1 MNEAAEVLLFFFGL
15 LSLIVALVWLLL
27 PIVSWMRTSKLQ
39 REVADLRARL
49 SSLEASVAGAPPMPT
64 VVLPRAE
71 AADAAPA
78 VIVPAEQ
85 PTPPRDAAPAE
96 AEPAAEAAP
105 PPLPYPSAAPPS
117 PASIPTGATLEE
129 AIGGRLMLWVG
140 TVVLVLGLGF
150 FLKYAFDNE
159 WITESMRVVLGL
171 AAGAALVVAGS
182 RFSARGYRAYGQ
194 ILCGGGIAVLFS
206 AIYAAYNFYALI
218 GQIPAFALLVVI
230 TAGAAALA
238 DRQRAA
244 GLAVMAVGGGFLT
257 PFLVGSGTD
266 AQLTLFTYDA
276 LLVVG
281 TLYLANR
288 QDWPALNA
296 LAYGFTVLTIGAWAA
311 EYYTP
316 AKWLRTELFLTLFCV
331 LFLLILRAQLAHGAW
346 RSVTAWVLASAP
358 VLYHLASLAILEPH
372 GVGVW
377 VYLIAVTM
385 VAVGLAVRA
394 DSTTW
399 RVAAWVAVVLPLTAW
414 IDSHQGERWLTA
426 NLVSAVAVFA
436 MHALAQ
442 LDRVVRMERPLSS
455 TDNVLQHLNGYALL
469 ASLYASVEQ
478 VWIAIAY
485 VLCLLAAAIHG
496 VIAARLWQIDRR
508 AALNALAVGVGAITV
523 ACAIELDGPWL
534 TVALAI
540 EGALVSAIGRH
551 MDVRGFRIGGAA
563 LLAAAVVRY
572 ADLSLSASPA
582 VFHPIASEPFA
593 MGLTLAAV
601 LYGLAWYYRR
611 HEDAGA
617 ERALSGTTVSVIA
630 ASALVVVACSA
641 HTWDYWRQE
650 GLNSADARFA
660 YSLSLSGLWTVLACL
675 FIGAGLLRSFAP
687 LRYLAMALF
696 GITVLKVF
704 LVDLSSLGGIYRI
717 LGFIGVGLVLLAVSF
732 LYQRQRIK
740 PRATTPA
747 PPDGAEQSG

>member
-1 MNEAAEVLLFFFGL
+1 MNEAAEILLFFFGL
-15 LSLIVALVWLLL
+15 LSLVVALAWLLL
-27 PIVSWMRTSKLQ
+27 PIVSWMRTSRLQ

-49 SSLEASVAGAPPMPT
+49 SSLEASVAAPPPVPT
-64 VVLPRAE
+64 VTVRRVEVADAPSR
-71 AADAAPA
+71 ADAAPA
-78 VIVPAEQ
+78 SEPA
-85 PTPPRDAAPAE
+85 A
-96 AEPAAEAAP
+96 AEPPPAEAAP
-105 PPLPYPSAAPPS
+105 PPLPYPAATPAPEAALPS
-117 PASIPTGATLEE
+117 ATLEE

-171 AAGAALVVAGS
+171 AAGAALVVAGG

-194 ILCGGGIAVLFS
+194 ILCGGGIAVLFL
-206 AIYAAYNFYALI
+206 AIYAAYSFYGLI
-218 GQIPAFALLVVI
+218 GQLPAFALLVLV
-230 TAGAAALA
+230 TAGAAVLA

-296 LAYGFTVLTIGAWAA
+296 LAYGFTVLTIGAWAS

-331 LFLLILRAQLAHGAW
+331 LFLLILRVQLAHRGW
-346 RSVTAWVLASAP
+346 RSATAWALASAP
-358 VLYHLASLAILEPH
+358 VVYHLASLALLGPH
-372 GVGVW
+372 GVAVW
-377 VYLIAVTM
+377 VYLIGVTM
-385 VAVGLAVRA
+385 AAVGLAVRA

-399 RVAAWVAVVLPLTAW
+399 RVAAWAAVVLPLTAW

-442 LDRVVRMERPLSS
+442 LDRVVRTERPLST

-478 VWIAIAY
+478 VWIAVAY

-496 VIAARLWQIDRR
+496 TIAARIWHSDRR
-508 AALNALAVGVGAITV
+508 AALNALAVAAGALTV
-523 ACAIELDGPWL
+523 ALAIELDGPWL
-534 TVALAI
+534 TVALAV
-540 EGALVSAIGRH
+540 EGALLSAIGRQ

-563 LLAAAVVRY
+563 LLGAAIFRY
-572 ADLSLSASPA
+572 VDLSLPASPA
-582 VFHPIASEPFA
+582 VFQPIASEPFA
-593 MGLTLAAV
+593 MGLALAGI
-601 LYGLAWYYRR
+601 LYGLAWFYRR
-611 HEDAGA
+611 HEGARAG
-617 ERALSGTTVSVIA
+617 RALSGTTMSVVA
-630 ASALVVVACSA
+630 ASVLVVVACSA

-704 LVDLSSLGGIYRI
+704 LVDLSSLGGLYRI
-717 LGFIGVGLVLLAVSF
+717 LGFIGVGVVLLAVSF

-740 PRATTPA
+740 PRPVAEA
-747 PPDGAEQSG
+747 PPDNPTA

>member
-15 LSLIVALVWLLL
+15 LSLLVAVVWLLL
-27 PIVSWMRTSKLQ
+27 PIVSWGRTSKLQ

-49 SSLEASVAGAPPMPT
+49 SSLEASVAAQPSVTTVVVPRAVAPEVSRIAPAPPPSPPPASPDDAT
-64 VVLPRAE
+64 
-71 AADAAPA
+71 AADA
-78 VIVPAEQ
+78 
-85 PTPPRDAAPAE
+85 T
-96 AEPAAEAAP
+96 AEPP
-105 PPLPYPSAAPPS
+105 PPLPYPSAPLEPPI
-117 PASIPTGATLEE
+117 AATDAATLEE

-140 TVVLVLGLGF
+140 TVVLVLGLAF

-159 WITESMRVVLGL
+159 WITESMRVVLGI
-171 AAGAALVVAGS
+171 AAGVALVVTGG

-194 ILCGGGIAVLFS
+194 ILCGGGIAVLFI
-206 AIYAAYNFYALI
+206 AVYAAYNFYALI
-218 GQIPAFALLVVI
+218 GQVPAFALLVLV
-230 TAGAAALA
+230 TAGAAMLA

-288 QDWPALNA
+288 QDWPGLNA

-311 EYYTP
+311 EFYTP
-316 AKWLRTELFLTLFCV
+316 ARWLRTELFLTLFCV
-331 LFLLILRAQLAHGAW
+331 LFLLILRAQLAHRGW
-346 RSVTAWVLASAP
+346 RSVTAWVLAGAP
-358 VLYHLASLAILEPH
+358 VLYHLASLAVLEPH
-372 GVGVW
+372 GVAVW

-414 IDSHQGERWLTA
+414 TDSHQSERWLTA

-442 LDRVVRMERPLSS
+442 LDRVVRMERPLSL

-496 VIAARLWQIDRR
+496 VIAARIWQADRR
-508 AALNALAVGVGAITV
+508 AALNALAVAVGGITV

-534 TVALAI
+534 TVALAV
-540 EGALVSAIGRH
+540 EGALVSAIGRQ

-563 LLAAAVVRY
+563 LLAAAIVRY
-572 ADLSLSASPA
+572 MDLSLSASPA
-582 VFHPIASEPFA
+582 VFQPIASEPFA
-593 MGLTLAAV
+593 MGLTLAAI
-601 LYGLAWYYRR
+601 LYGLAWFYRR
-611 HEDAGA
+611 HEGVRA

-630 ASALVVVACSA
+630 ASVLVVVACSA

-732 LYQRQRIK
+732 FYQRQRIR
-740 PRATTPA
+740 PRDPPQA
-747 PPDGAEQSG
+747 PPGEPTA

>member
-1 MNEAAEVLLFFFGL
+1 MNGATELLLFFFGL

-49 SSLEASVAGAPPMPT
+49 SSLEAS
-64 VVLPRAE
+64 
-71 AADAAPA
+71 
-78 VIVPAEQ
+78 I
-85 PTPPRDAAPAE
+85 
-96 AEPAAEAAP
+96 AAP
-105 PPLPYPSAAPPS
+105 PPMPAAAASQDVAPPTFAPAPALSASPAAESAAAPAPSATPDEPLPPLPSPAALPSAA
-117 PASIPTGATLEE
+117 ASATLEE

-140 TVVLVLGLGF
+140 TVVLVLGLAF
-150 FLKYAFDNE
+150 FLKYAFDNQ
-159 WITESMRVVLGL
+159 WITESMRVVLGI
-171 AAGAALVVAGS
+171 AAGAALVVTGH

-194 ILCGGGIAVLFS
+194 ILCGGGIAVLFI

-218 GQIPAFALLVVI
+218 GQVPAFALLVLV

-288 QDWPALNA
+288 QDWPGLNA
-296 LAYGFTVLTIGAWAA
+296 LAYGFTVLTLGAWTA
-311 EYYTP
+311 EHYAP
-316 AKWLRTELFLTLFCV
+316 ARWLRTELFFTLFCV
-331 LFLLILRAQLAHGAW
+331 LFLLILRAQLAHRGW
-346 RSVTAWVLASAP
+346 RSVTAWVLAGAP

-372 GVGVW
+372 GVAVW
-377 VYLIAVTM
+377 VYLIAATM

-414 IDSHQGERWLTA
+414 IDGHQSERWLTA

-442 LDRVVRMERPLSS
+442 LDRVVRLERPLSS

-496 VIAARLWQIDRR
+496 VMAARIWHIDRR
-508 AALNALAVGVGAITV
+508 AALNALAVAIGAVTV

-534 TVALAI
+534 TVALAV
-540 EGALVSAIGRH
+540 EGALVSAIGRR

-563 LLAAAVVRY
+563 LLAAAIVRY
-572 ADLSLSASPA
+572 LDLSLPASPA
-582 VFHPIASEPFA
+582 VFHPVASEPFA
-593 MGLTLAAV
+593 MGLTLAAL
-601 LYGLAWYYRR
+601 LYALAWFYRR
-611 HEDAGA
+611 HEDARA
-617 ERALSGTTVSVIA
+617 ERPLSGTTMSVIA
-630 ASALVVVACSA
+630 ASVLVVVAASA

-717 LGFIGVGLVLLAVSF
+717 LGFIGVGVVLLAVSF
-732 LYQRQRIK
+732 FYQRQRIK
-740 PRATTPA
+740 PRDAAQTPPGEPTA
-747 PPDGAEQSG
+747 

>member
-1 MNEAAEVLLFFFGL
+1 MNEAAEILLFFFGL
-15 LSLIVALVWLLL
+15 LSLVVALVWLLL
-27 PIVSWMRTSKLQ
+27 PIVSWMRTSRLQ

-49 SSLEASVAGAPPMPT
+49 SSLEASVATRPPMQT
-64 VVLPRAE
+64 VVVPRVEVADS
-71 AADAAPA
+71 APGADAAP
-78 VIVPAEQ
+78 
-85 PTPPRDAAPAE
+85 
-96 AEPAAEAAP
+96 EPAAVEPPAEAAP
-105 PPLPYPSAAPPS
+105 PPVPYPAAESAPETVPS
-117 PASIPTGATLEE
+117 SATLEE

-171 AAGAALVVAGS
+171 AAGAALVVAGG
-182 RFSARGYRAYGQ
+182 RFSTRGYRAYGQ
-194 ILCGGGIAVLFS
+194 ILCGGGIAVLFL
-206 AIYAAYNFYALI
+206 AIYAAYSFYGLI
-218 GQIPAFALLVVI
+218 GQIPAFALLVMV

-238 DRQRAA
+238 DWQRAA

-296 LAYGFTVLTIGAWAA
+296 LAYAFTVLTIGAWAA

-331 LFLLILRAQLAHGAW
+331 LFLLILRAQLAHRGW
-346 RSVTAWVLASAP
+346 RSAVAWALASAP
-358 VLYHLASLAILEPH
+358 VLYHSASLAILGPH
-372 GVGVW
+372 GVAVW

-385 VAVGLAVRA
+385 AAVGLAVRA

-399 RVAAWVAVVLPLTAW
+399 RVAAWAAVVLPLTAW

-442 LDRVVRMERPLSS
+442 LDRVVRTERPLSA
-455 TDNVLQHLNGYALL
+455 TDNVLQHVNGYALL

-478 VWIAIAY
+478 VWIAVAY

-496 VIAARLWQIDRR
+496 AIAARIWQSDRR
-508 AALNALAVGVGAITV
+508 AALNALAVAAGAVTV
-523 ACAIELDGPWL
+523 ALAIELDGPWL
-534 TVALAI
+534 TVALAV
-540 EGALVSAIGRH
+540 EGALLSAIGRH

-563 LLAAAVVRY
+563 LLAAAIFRY
-572 ADLSLSASPA
+572 IDLSLPASPA
-582 VFHPIASEPFA
+582 VFRPIASEPFA
-593 MGLTLAAV
+593 MGVALAGI
-601 LYGLAWYYRR
+601 LYGLAWFYRR
-611 HEDAGA
+611 HEGDGA
-617 ERALSGTTVSVIA
+617 ARALSGTTMSVIA
-630 ASALVVVACSA
+630 ASVLVVIACSA
-641 HTWDYWRQE
+641 HTWDYWRYE

-660 YSLSLSGLWTVLACL
+660 YSLSLSALWTVLACL
-675 FIGAGLLRSFAP
+675 FIGAGLIRAFAP
-687 LRYLAMALF
+687 LRYLAMTLF

-717 LGFIGVGLVLLAVSF
+717 LGFIGVGVVLLAVSF
-732 LYQRQRIK
+732 LYQRQRIR
-740 PRATTPA
+740 PRQTASA
-747 PPDGAEQSG
+747 PPDDAGQSG